1 MTKKSAQ
8 TLSSIYS
15 PEQENQLSE
24 LITFRRPRQKRGVKK
39 FETILDTAHEL
50 IISHGVE
57 HFSLYDIAESSDMA
71 VGSIYHFFPS
81 IESVFAALVERYD
94 KDFWAIV
101 SEPVSGEKIS
111 GWKDLIWLHIE
122 KSRKYINQQ
131 EQVLIMLLGP
141 GQTWQTRQVDT
152 VGDTAIA
159 EAMRQNIEQYFDLPE
174 APDPAELLHFSIR
187 ILESFWQLSYQR
199 HGKVTKEIQEET
211 FRAMCAYL
219 GLYWPRHLSR
229 KGPESPV

>member
-1 MTKKSAQ
+1 MTKKSSQ
-8 TLSSIYS
+8 TTSRTYL
-15 PEQENQLSE
+15 PEQEDQLSE

-50 IISHGVE
+50 IISNGVE
-57 HFSLYDIAESSDMA
+57 NFSLYDIAESADMA
-71 VGSIYHFFPS
+71 VGSVYHFFPN

-94 KDFWAIV
+94 KDFWVIV
-101 SEPVSGEKIS
+101 SEPISGEKIN
-111 GWKDLIWLHIE
+111 GWADLIWLQIE
-122 KSRKYINQQ
+122 KSRLYINKQ
-131 EQVLIMLLGP
+131 EQVLIMMLGP

-159 EAMRQNIEQYFDLPE
+159 EAMRQNIQQYFDLPE
-174 APDPAELLHFSIR
+174 APDPAELLHLAIR

-219 GLYWPRHLSR
+219 GLYWPKHLPR
-229 KGPESPV
+229 KNLESLV

>member
-1 MTKKSAQ
+1 MTKKSTQ
-8 TLSSIYS
+8 TLSRHYL

-24 LITFRRPRQKRGVKK
+24 VITFRRPRQERGVKK
-39 FETILDTAHEL
+39 FETILDTAHEF
-50 IISHGVE
+50 IISRGVE
-57 HFSLYDIAESSDMA
+57 HFSLYDIAESADMA
-71 VGSIYHFFPS
+71 VGSVYHFFPN

-94 KDFWAIV
+94 RDFWAIV
-101 SEPVSGEKIS
+101 SEPIS
-111 GWKDLIWLHIE
+111 GQKINCWEDLIWLQIE
-122 KSRKYINQQ
+122 KSRNYINKQ
-131 EQVLIMLLGP
+131 EQVLIMMLGP

-174 APDPAELLHFSIR
+174 APDPAELLHLSIR

-199 HGKVTKEIQEET
+199 HGKVTKEFQEET

-229 KGPESPV
+229 KGPKSPV